1 MAILFSCCCAQL
13 IMKEFEFKNVMDN
26 VKVIVEA
33 RNFTEAMN
41 TLKNSVKYVEDYFY
55 TADKMKVLS

>member
-1 MAILFSCCCAQL
+1 M
-13 IMKEFEFKNVMDN
+13 ED

-33 RNFTEAMN
+33 RTFAEAMN
-41 TLKNSVKYVEDYFY
+41 KLRNSVKYVEDYFY